1 MPTLIKLEDGAFVAA
16 ENLFTS
22 VSDEDPIPT
31 DGGLILSLARFQTY
45 GAALLDD
52 GRPVGVRIEP
62 AERVEDLAYDLPR
75 LALVA
80 PAFPKFRD
88 GRAYSTAALLRERLG
103 FRGEVRAV
111 GDVLREQ
118 AYEMVR
124 CGFTAF
130 EPADGSTPEQW
141 AKATRVFRHVY
152 QAAADERPAAFV
164 ERLSPPVPPGLGF
177 AEPEDKLRG
186 GGGAAQ
192 RAVTEG
198 ARPGA
203 TKADAPSTAFGGP
216 PPPLRRG
223 G

>member
-1 MPTLIKLEDGAFVAA
+1 MPTLIRLQGGQFVAA
-16 ENLFTS
+16 ENAF
-22 VSDEDPIPT
+22 VFVADEDVIPAQ
-31 DGGLILSLARFQTY
+31 GGVILSLARFQTD

-52 GRPVGVRIEP
+52 GRAVGVRIEP

-75 LALVA
+75 LALIA

-103 FRGEVRAV
+103 FKGEVRAV

-124 CGFTAF
+124 CGFDAF

-141 AKATRVFRHVY
+141 GKAAGAFRHVY

-164 ERLSPPVPPGLGF
+164 ERASGS
-177 AEPEDKLRG
+177 
-186 GGGAAQ
+186 AA
-192 RAVTEG
+192 
-198 ARPGA
+198 
-203 TKADAPSTAFGGP
+203 
-216 PPPLRRG
+216 
-223 G
+223 